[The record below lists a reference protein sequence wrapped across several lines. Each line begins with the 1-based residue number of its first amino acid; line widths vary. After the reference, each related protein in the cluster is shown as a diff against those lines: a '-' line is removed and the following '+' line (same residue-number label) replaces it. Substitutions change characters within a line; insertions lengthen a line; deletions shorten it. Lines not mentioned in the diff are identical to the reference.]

1 MALFIYTDME
11 PYRSILF
18 KTKPTDVDE
27 KGIVKVAVNGIGI
40 KDSDGDISSPGS
52 FSKTLQENFN
62 RCKWFLN
69 HDKTKLLGCPI
80 EGVEEDGQSGHD
92 RADQSKEADRR
103 RDAGG
108 LQAIQDHGKTL
119 EHSVGVRAVKR
130 DSNNPAIVKEWFLGE
145 YSTLT
150 HWGANPQTFL
160 MDIKE
165 LRGSDLRDHIN
176 MMRDALNKRYSGDKL
191 KALEAN
197 ISIVEKA
204 LIGSNIV
211 QCPHCGLA
219 FDYESVP
226 EHTLESQVID
236 AVGDYSRWITED
248 VVYQEMEKIK
258 PELQDR
264 ILEIINSKKSVDDFA
279 SYVRCLNVIPE
290 YIEATPLYL
299 SRKTPLR

>member
-1 MALFIYTDME
+1 M
-11 PYRSILF
+11 
-18 KTKPTDVDE
+18 
-27 KGIVKVAVNGIGI
+27 
-40 KDSDGDISSPGS
+40 
-52 FSKTLQENFN
+52 
-62 RCKWFLN
+62 
-69 HDKTKLLGCPI
+69 
-80 EGVEEDGQSGHD
+80 
-92 RADQSKEADRR
+92 
-103 RDAGG
+103 
-108 LQAIQDHGKTL
+108 
-119 EHSVGVRAVKR
+119 
-130 DSNNPAIVKEWFLGE
+130 
-145 YSTLT
+145 
-150 HWGANPQTFL
+150 
-160 MDIKE
+160 
-165 LRGSDLRDHIN
+165 RDHIN

-219 FDYESVP
+219 FDYGSVP

-279 SYVRCLNVIPE
+279 SYVRCPKCYSRIYRSNTLISEPE
-290 YIEATPLYL
+290 DSTQIEKHKAARCTLGSL
-299 SRKTPLR
+299 GDLINNN